1 MRGGAVW
8 QLVGLITRRSQVQIL
23 PPLPIFWFGPVSG
36 ALFLVF
42 NVSDLRVTIHN
53 MIQSSVEIM
62 GYELIDTECH
72 QGKKSL
78 KIVVY
83 IDHIKG
89 IKIDDC
95 VKITNAISPI
105 LDDDNVVNEYYNLEV
120 SSPGLNRKLILKE
133 HYDKFIGKVI
143 KIKLKIK
150 IDNRKIYKG
159 TLLERI
165 DDSISIVEN
174 NQKIN
179 IQMDAIEICRLVPAF
194 E

>member
-179 IQMDAIEICRLVPAF
+179 IQMDAIDICRLVPAF

>member
-23 PPLPIFWFGPVSG
+23 PPLPCIWFGPVSG

-42 NVSDLRVTIHN
+42 NVSDLREKIQE
-53 MIQSSVEIM
+53 MIQTSIEIM
-62 GYELIDTECH
+62 GYELIDIECN

-78 KIVVY
+78 KIIVY
-83 IDHIKG
+83 IDHTRG

-105 LDDDNVVNEYYNLEV
+105 LDDDNTLNEYYNLEV

>member
-23 PPLPIFWFGPVSG
+23 PPLPCIWFGPVSG

-42 NVSDLRVTIHN
+42 NVRDLREKIQE
-53 MIQSSVEIM
+53 MIQTSIEIM

-72 QGKKSL
+72 RGKKSL

-143 KIKLKIK
+143 NIKLKIK

>member
-42 NVSDLRVTIHN
+42 NVSDLRATIHN

>member
-105 LDDDNVVNEYYNLEV
+105 LDDDNALNEYYNLEV

>member
-72 QGKKSL
+72 RGKKSL

-105 LDDDNVVNEYYNLEV
+105 LDDDNVVNKYYNLEV

>member
-23 PPLPIFWFGPVSG
+23 PPLPIFWFGPVSV

-72 QGKKSL
+72 RGKKSL

-143 KIKLKIK
+143 KINLKIR

>member
-23 PPLPIFWFGPVSG
+23 PPLPCIWFGPVSG

-42 NVSDLRVTIHN
+42 NVRDLREKIQE
-53 MIQSSVEIM
+53 MIQTSIEIM
-62 GYELIDTECH
+62 DYELIDIECY
-72 QGKKSL
+72 QGRTSL
-78 KIVVY
+78 KIIVY
-83 IDHIKG
+83 IDHTRG

-95 VKITNAISPI
+95 VKITKVISPI
-105 LDDDNVVNEYYNLEV
+105 LDDDNALNEYYNLEV

-165 DDSISIVEN
+165 DGSISIIEN

>member
-23 PPLPIFWFGPVSG
+23 PPLPFFWFGPVSG

-42 NVSDLRVTIHN
+42 NVSDLREKIHK

-83 IDHIKG
+83 IDHLKG

-95 VKITNAISPI
+95 VKITNAIAPI

-150 IDNRKIYKG
+150 IDNRKVYKG

>member
-42 NVSDLRVTIHN
+42 NVSDLREKIHN

-62 GYELIDTECH
+62 GYELIDIEYH

-95 VKITNAISPI
+95 VKVTNAISLI

>member
-72 QGKKSL
+72 RGKKSL

-150 IDNRKIYKG
+150 IDNRKVYKG

>member
-83 IDHIKG
+83 IDHLKG

>member
-72 QGKKSL
+72 QGNKSL

-150 IDNRKIYKG
+150 IDNRQIYKG

>member
-89 IKIDDC
+89 SKIDDC

>member
-42 NVSDLRVTIHN
+42 NVSDLRETIHN

-83 IDHIKG
+83 IDHLKG

-95 VKITNAISPI
+95 VKITNAIAPI

-150 IDNRKIYKG
+150 IDNRKVYKG

-165 DDSISIVEN
+165 DDSINIVEN

>member
-53 MIQSSVEIM
+53 MSQSSVEIM

-150 IDNRKIYKG
+150 IENRKIYKG

>member
-23 PPLPIFWFGPVSG
+23 PPLPCIWFGPVSG

-42 NVSDLRVTIHN
+42 NVSDLREKIQE
-53 MIQSSVEIM
+53 MIQTSIEIM
-62 GYELIDTECH
+62 GYELIDIECNR
-72 QGKKSL
+72 GKKSL
-78 KIVVY
+78 KIIVY
-83 IDHIKG
+83 IDHTRG

-105 LDDDNVVNEYYNLEV
+105 LDDDNALNEYYNLEV

>member
-42 NVSDLRVTIHN
+42 NVSDLREKIHK

-83 IDHIKG
+83 IDHLKG

-95 VKITNAISPI
+95 VKITNAIAPI

-150 IDNRKIYKG
+150 IDNRKVYKG

>member
-1 MRGGAVW
+1 
-8 QLVGLITRRSQVQIL
+8 
-23 PPLPIFWFGPVSG
+23 
-36 ALFLVF
+36 LVF
-42 NVSDLRVTIHN
+42 NVRDLREKIQE
-53 MIQSSVEIM
+53 MIQTSIEIM
-62 GYELIDTECH
+62 DYELIDIECH
-72 QGKKSL
+72 QGRTSL
-78 KIVVY
+78 KIIVY
-83 IDHIKG
+83 IDHTRG

-95 VKITNAISPI
+95 VKTTNAISPI
-105 LDDDNVVNEYYNLEV
+105 LDDDNALNEYYNLEV

-143 KIKLKIK
+143 KVKLKIK
-150 IDNRKIYKG
+150 IDNRKNYKG

>member
-42 NVSDLRVTIHN
+42 NVSDLRETIHK
-53 MIQSSVEIM
+53 MIQSTIEIM

-83 IDHIKG
+83 IDHLKG

-95 VKITNAISPI
+95 VKITNAIAPI

-150 IDNRKIYKG
+150 IDNRKAYKG

>member
-42 NVSDLRVTIHN
+42 NVSDLREKIHN

-72 QGKKSL
+72 RGKKSL

>member
-23 PPLPIFWFGPVSG
+23 PPLPCIWFGPVSG

-42 NVSDLRVTIHN
+42 NVRDLREKIQE
-53 MIQSSVEIM
+53 MIQTSIEIM
-62 GYELIDTECH
+62 DYELIDIECH

-78 KIVVY
+78 NIIVD
-83 IDHIKG
+83 IDHTRG
-89 IKIDDC
+89 VKIDDC

-105 LDDDNVVNEYYNLEV
+105 LDDDNALNEYYNLEV

-165 DDSISIVEN
+165 DGSISIVEN

-179 IQMDAIEICRLVPAF
+179 IQMDAIDICRLVPAF